1 MSKEDYYET
10 LGVNNSAS
18 DGEIKQAYRKKA
30 MKHHPD
36 RNKGDKKAE
45 KEFKKI
51 NEAYYVLKDKEK
63 KSQYDQFGHQAFEN
77 GGAGFKDFNFGGG
90 FSDIFEEMF
99 GDFDEDIGSIF
110 GSERGRRRSGSSR
123 TNTKEYGA
131 DLRYD
136 MEVPLEEIFLGK
148 KIVIHVPTKVKCETC
163 NGNGHE
169 SNSKPERCPT
179 CEGHGSVR
187 ASQGFFTIQ
196 QTCPDCRGEGQ
207 IIKNPCNS
215 CSGTGR
221 TDKKKSLS
229 VEIPAGI
236 ENGTRIRLSGEGE
249 AGYQGG
255 PSGDLYIFIKEQPHS
270 IFKRDAENLYCKA
283 PIPMTTATLGGNI
296 EVPTL
301 DGSIVKVKI
310 PSGTQSGS
318 NFRLFNKGMPR
329 VRQTGRGDLYLEAFV
344 ETPVNLSNNQKDLLK
359 QFHGD
364 KNKNTTS
371 PQSEGFFNR
380 LKDLWKK
387 K

>member
-123 TNTKEYGA
+123 TNTKDYGA

-136 MEVPLEEIFLGK
+136 MEVPLEEIFL
-148 KIVIHVPTKVKCETC
+148 
-163 NGNGHE
+163 
-169 SNSKPERCPT
+169 
-179 CEGHGSVR
+179 
-187 ASQGFFTIQ
+187 
-196 QTCPDCRGEGQ
+196 
-207 IIKNPCNS
+207 
-215 CSGTGR
+215 
-221 TDKKKSLS
+221 
-229 VEIPAGI
+229 
-236 ENGTRIRLSGEGE
+236 
-249 AGYQGG
+249 
-255 PSGDLYIFIKEQPHS
+255 
-270 IFKRDAENLYCKA
+270 
-283 PIPMTTATLGGNI
+283 
-296 EVPTL
+296 
-301 DGSIVKVKI
+301 
-310 PSGTQSGS
+310 
-318 NFRLFNKGMPR
+318 
-329 VRQTGRGDLYLEAFV
+329 
-344 ETPVNLSNNQKDLLK
+344 
-359 QFHGD
+359 
-364 KNKNTTS
+364 
-371 PQSEGFFNR
+371 
-380 LKDLWKK
+380 
-387 K
+387 

>member
-1 MSKEDYYET
+1 MPKEDYYET

-30 MKHHPD
+30 MQYHPD
-36 RNKGDKKAE
+36 RNKGDKGAE
-45 KEFKKI
+45 KQFKKI
-51 NEAYYVLKDKEK
+51 NEAYYILKDKEK

-77 GGAGFKDFNFGGG
+77 GGTGFKDFNFGGN

-99 GDFDEDIGSIF
+99 GDFDDDIGSIF
-110 GSERGRRRSGSSR
+110 GGGRRRRSGR
-123 TNTKEYGA
+123 ANTQEYGA
-131 DLRYD
+131 DLRSD
-136 MEVPLEEIFLGK
+136 VEVPLEEIFSGK

-163 NGNGHE
+163 NGNGHKAG
-169 SNSKPERCPT
+169 SKPETCPT
-179 CEGHGSVR
+179 CEGHGAVR

-196 QTCPDCRGEGQ
+196 QTCPDCKGQ
-207 IIKNPCNS
+207 GQVIKNPCS
-215 CSGTGR
+215 PCSGTGR
-221 TDKKKSLS
+221 IDKKKSLS
-229 VEIPAGI
+229 VEIPAGV

-255 PSGDLYIFIKEQPHS
+255 PPGDLYIFIKEKPHS

-283 PIPMTTATLGGNI
+283 PIPMITATLGGNI

-318 NFRLFNKGMPR
+318 NFRLSNKGMPR
-329 VRQTGRGDLYLEAFV
+329 VRQSGRGDLYLEAFV
-344 ETPVNLSNNQKDLLK
+344 ETPVNLSKSQKDLLK
-359 QFHGD
+359 QFHSD

-371 PQSEGFFNR
+371 PQSESFFDR
-380 LKDLWKK
+380 LKDLWNKK
-387 K
+387 

>member
-1 MSKEDYYET
+1 MSKEDYYEI

-30 MKHHPD
+30 MQHHPD

-45 KEFKKI
+45 KEFKKV

-77 GGAGFKDFNFGGG
+77 GAAGFKDSNFGGG
-90 FSDIFEEMF
+90 FSDIFEEVF
-99 GDFDEDIGSIF
+99 GDFDDDLGSIF
-110 GSERGRRRSGSSR
+110 GSGRRSSSGR

-148 KIVIHVPTKVKCETC
+148 KIIIHVPTKVKSETC

-169 SNSKPERCPT
+169 TNSKPETCPT

-255 PSGDLYIFIKEQPHS
+255 PSGDLYIFIKERPHS

-318 NFRLFNKGMPR
+318 NFRLSKKGMPI
-329 VRQTGRGDLYLEAFV
+329 VRQSERGDLYLEAFV
-344 ETPVNLSNNQKDLLK
+344 ETPVNLSSSQKGLLK
-359 QFHGD
+359 KFD
-364 KNKNTTS
+364 TEKSKKTTS
-371 PQSEGFFNR
+371 PQSESFFDR
-380 LKDLWKK
+380 LKDLWNKK
-387 K
+387 

>member
-10 LGVNNSAS
+10 LGVNKSSS

-30 MKHHPD
+30 MKYHPD
-36 RNKGDKKAE
+36 RNKDDKQAE
-45 KEFKKI
+45 KKFKKI

-63 KSQYDQFGHQAFEN
+63 KTQYDQFGHQAFEH
-77 GGAGFKDFNFGGG
+77 GGAGFKDVDFGGG

-99 GDFDEDIGSIF
+99 GDFDDDVGSIF
-110 GSERGRRRSGSSR
+110 GGGRRSGR

-136 MEVPLEEIFLGK
+136 MEVSLEEIFSGK
-148 KIVIHVPTKVKCETC
+148 KIIIHVPTKIKCETC
-163 NGNGHE
+163 SGNGNEAG
-169 SNSKPERCPT
+169 SKPEKCPT
-179 CEGHGSVR
+179 CKGHGAVR

-207 IIKNPCNS
+207 VIKNPCNS

-221 TDKKKSLS
+221 VDKKKSLS
-229 VEIPAGI
+229 VEIPAGV
-236 ENGTRIRLSGEGE
+236 EDGTRIRLSGEGE

-255 PSGDLYIFIKEQPHS
+255 PSGDLYIFIKEKPHS
-270 IFKRDAENLYCKA
+270 IFKRDVENLYCKA
-283 PIPMTTATLGGNI
+283 PIPMIDATIGGSI

-301 DGSIVKVKI
+301 DGSVVKVKI

-318 NFRLFNKGMPR
+318 NFRLSNKGLPR
-329 VRQTGRGDLYLEAFV
+329 FRQSGNGDLYLEAFV
-344 ETPVNLSNNQKDLLK
+344 ETPVNLSSSQKDLLK
-359 QFHGD
+359 KFD
-364 KNKNTTS
+364 SEKNKKTTS

-380 LKDLWKK
+380 LKDLW
-387 K
+387 

>member
-10 LGVNNSAS
+10 LGVNKSSS

-30 MKHHPD
+30 MKYHPD
-36 RNKGDKKAE
+36 RNKDDKQAE
-45 KEFKKI
+45 KKFKKI

-63 KSQYDQFGHQAFEN
+63 KTQYDQFGHQAFEH
-77 GGAGFKDFNFGGG
+77 GGAGFKDVNFGGG

-99 GDFDEDIGSIF
+99 GDFDDDVGSIF
-110 GSERGRRRSGSSR
+110 GGGRRSGK

-136 MEVPLEEIFLGK
+136 MEVSLEEIFSGK
-148 KIVIHVPTKVKCETC
+148 KIIIHVPTKIKCETC
-163 NGNGHE
+163 NGNGYE
-169 SNSKPERCPT
+169 AGSKPETCPT
-179 CEGHGSVR
+179 CKGHGAVR

-207 IIKNPCNS
+207 VIKNPCNS

-221 TDKKKSLS
+221 VDKKKSLS
-229 VEIPAGI
+229 VEIPAGV
-236 ENGTRIRLSGEGE
+236 EDGTRIRLSGEGE

-255 PSGDLYIFIKEQPHS
+255 PSGDLYIFIKEKPHS
-270 IFKRDAENLYCKA
+270 IFKRDVENLYCKV
-283 PIPMTTATLGGNI
+283 PIPMIDATIGGSI

-318 NFRLFNKGMPR
+318 NFRLSNKGLPR
-329 VRQTGRGDLYLEAFV
+329 FRQSGNGDLYLEAFV
-344 ETPVNLSNNQKDLLK
+344 ETPVNLSSSQKDLLK
-359 QFHGD
+359 KFD
-364 KNKNTTS
+364 SEKNKKTTS

-380 LKDLWKK
+380 LKDLWNKE
-387 K
+387 

>member
-110 GSERGRRRSGSSR
+110 GSGTGRRRSGSSR

-169 SNSKPERCPT
+169 TNSKPERCPT

-318 NFRLFNKGMPR
+318 NFRLSNKGMPR

>member
-110 GSERGRRRSGSSR
+110 GSGTGRRRSGSSR

-169 SNSKPERCPT
+169 TNSKPERCPT

-318 NFRLFNKGMPR
+318 NFRLSNKGMPR

-371 PQSEGFFNR
+371 PQSESFFDR
-380 LKDLWKK
+380 LKDLWNKK
-387 K
+387 

>member
-10 LGVNNSAS
+10 LGVNKSSS

-30 MKHHPD
+30 MKYHPD
-36 RNKGDKKAE
+36 RNKDDKKSE
-45 KEFKKI
+45 KKFKKV

-77 GGAGFKDFNFGGG
+77 GGAGFKDSNVGGG

-99 GDFDEDIGSIF
+99 GDFDDDVGSIF
-110 GSERGRRRSGSSR
+110 GGGRRSGR

-136 MEVPLEEIFLGK
+136 MEVSLEEIFSGK
-148 KIVIHVPTKVKCETC
+148 KIIIHVPTKIKCETC
-163 NGNGHE
+163 NGNGYE
-169 SNSKPERCPT
+169 ADSKPETCPT
-179 CEGHGSVR
+179 CKGHGEVR
-187 ASQGFFTIQ
+187 SSQGFFTIQ

-207 IIKNPCNS
+207 VIKNPCNS

-221 TDKKKSLS
+221 VDKKKSLS
-229 VEIPAGI
+229 VEIPAGV
-236 ENGTRIRLSGEGE
+236 EDGTRIRLSGEGE
-249 AGYQGG
+249 VGYQGG
-255 PSGDLYIFIKEQPHS
+255 PAGDLYIFIKEKPHS
-270 IFKRDAENLYCKA
+270 IFERDVENLYCKA
-283 PIPMTTATLGGNI
+283 PISMIDATIGGSI

-318 NFRLFNKGMPR
+318 NFRLSNKGLPR
-329 VRQTGRGDLYLEAFV
+329 FRQSGNGDLYLEAFV
-344 ETPVNLSNNQKDLLK
+344 ETPVNLSSSQKDLLK
-359 QFHGD
+359 KFD
-364 KNKNTTS
+364 SEKNKKTTS

-380 LKDLWKK
+380 LKDLWNKK
-387 K
+387 

>member
-10 LGVNNSAS
+10 LGVNKSSS

-30 MKHHPD
+30 MKYHPD
-36 RNKGDKKAE
+36 RNKDDKQAE
-45 KEFKKI
+45 KKFKKI

-63 KSQYDQFGHQAFEN
+63 KTQYDQFGHQAFEQ
-77 GGAGFKDFNFGGG
+77 GGAGFKDVNFGGG

-99 GDFDEDIGSIF
+99 GDFDDDVGSIF
-110 GSERGRRRSGSSR
+110 GGGRRSGK

-136 MEVPLEEIFLGK
+136 MEVSLEEIFSGK
-148 KIVIHVPTKVKCETC
+148 KIIIHVPTKIKCETC
-163 NGNGHE
+163 NGNGYE
-169 SNSKPERCPT
+169 AGSKPETCPT
-179 CEGHGSVR
+179 CKGHGAVR

-207 IIKNPCNS
+207 VIKNPCNL

-221 TDKKKSLS
+221 VDKKKSLS
-229 VEIPAGI
+229 VEIPAGV
-236 ENGTRIRLSGEGE
+236 EDGTRIRLSGEGE

-255 PSGDLYIFIKEQPHS
+255 PTGDLYIFIKEKPHS
-270 IFKRDAENLYCKA
+270 IFKRDVENLYCKA
-283 PIPMTTATLGGNI
+283 PIPMIDATIGGSI

-318 NFRLFNKGMPR
+318 NFRLSNKGLPR
-329 VRQTGRGDLYLEAFV
+329 FRQRGNGDLYLEAFV
-344 ETPVNLSNNQKDLLK
+344 ETPVNLSSSQKDLLK
-359 QFHGD
+359 KFD
-364 KNKNTTS
+364 SEKNKKTTS

-380 LKDLWKK
+380 LKDLW
-387 K
+387 